1 MGINVF
7 KKPKS
12 LLMFTITKT
21 FNNILLALLFTIII
35 AFALGYRH
43 INVLT
48 GSMGPTI
55 PAGSLIIIKDM
66 PYSSI
71 AEGDAVTYKQGGAT
85 VTHRVA
91 GFDAETGYILTVEEV
106 FYILNGKI
114 GTVTPDELP
123 EEGNYVVI
131 KPENVVGVVVLSF
144 ASLGDLFETVQ
155 DNAILITIGLALLM
169 FVGFFA

>member
-7 KKPKS
+7 KKRKS
-12 LLMFTITKT
+12 WLMFSITTT

-43 INVLT
+43 VNVLT

-55 PAGSLIIIKDM
+55 PAGSLIIVKDM

-71 AEGDAVTYKQGGAT
+71 KEGDAVRFKSGGST

-91 GFDAETGYILTVEEV
+91 GFEAETGYILTIEEQ
-106 FYILNGKI
+106 IHLINGNL
-114 GTVTPDELP
+114 GTVTKEQLP
-123 EEGNYVVI
+123 ETGTYVAV
-131 KPENVVGVVVLSF
+131 KPENVTGVVVLSF
-144 ASLGDLFETVQ
+144 AGLGDLFEIIEE
-155 DNAILITIGLALLM
+155 NAIMITIGLILLM
-169 FVGFFA
+169 FVGYFA